1 MISLIVL
8 GMNKILR
15 GQNLLIFFF
24 IGSLLLIELVI
35 QVFTYNGYKNEV
47 YENLNFNA
55 QKTVSFLSQISR
67 NYVAE
72 YDISAIDNLLV
83 HALVDDGQIVKI
95 AFYDEV
101 GDPISDR
108 KVKNFDKVSDVRTFY
123 KKIVDPTRDGQ
134 VVGAVTLSIDMAPYK
149 LKIRKSLFSHL
160 IIFASTFIMMLFL
173 SYIFTVRLK
182 ILEKRMKQNAKLIA
196 IGQMSTTVAHEV
208 KNPLAIIM
216 GEVNRIRLLF
226 KSSQELSTN
235 AKLSSYIDN
244 IDFNSNRILHVVKKI
259 NSFAHYEHDQSEE
272 IEEISLIPLIHKIY
286 NSMCASQDEDKFDF
300 RIHISDE
307 LKEKEI
313 LFKGNELLLF
323 QVVSNLVSNAFD
335 ALKEQGSFVEI
346 SLQLNKGILE
356 LIVRDD
362 GPGISEENQERIF
375 DKFFTTK
382 KVGVGTGL
390 GLDIVKDIVTKKL
403 GAKIGLISKLGWGS
417 EFIIK
422 FKDFKIE
429 SNVSAKKYEIS
440 EQGKKKLGLENI
452 LIVDDEDIMREI
464 MGEIIEKS
472 GYIPHF
478 AANGLEALDLIQ
490 KHQYHTVI
498 VDLEMPKMN
507 GEELIESIV
516 SKNLKTFRVIL
527 NSAHHHNREH
537 LISKNKNFEIVDH
550 CLTKPTSIESLN
562 EVLAHDYTKI
572 A

>member
-1 MISLIVL
+1 
-8 GMNKILR
+8 MNKILR

-67 NYVAE
+67 NSVAE

-108 KVKNFDKVSDVRTFY
+108 KVKNFDKVSDVKTFY
-123 KKIVDPTRDGQ
+123 KKIVDPTRNGQ

-173 SYIFTVRLK
+173 SYIFSIRLK

-286 NSMCASQDEDKFDF
+286 NSMCASQDQDKFDF

-403 GAKIGLISKLGWGS
+403 GAKVGLISKLGWGS

-490 KHQYHTVI
+490 KYQYHTVI

-516 SKNLKTFRVIL
+516 SQNLKTFRVIL
-527 NSAHHHNREH
+527 NSAHHHNKEH

>member
-8 GMNKILR
+8 WMNKILR

-173 SYIFTVRLK
+173 SYIFTIRLK

-235 AKLSSYIDN
+235 VKLSSYIDN

>member
-67 NYVAE
+67 NSVAE

-108 KVKNFDKVSDVRTFY
+108 KVKNFDKVSDVKTFY
-123 KKIVDPTRDGQ
+123 KKIVDPTRNGQ

-173 SYIFTVRLK
+173 SYIFSIRLK

-286 NSMCASQDEDKFDF
+286 NSMCASQDQDKFDF

-403 GAKIGLISKLGWGS
+403 GAKVGLISKLGWGS

-490 KHQYHTVI
+490 KYQYHTVI

-516 SKNLKTFRVIL
+516 SQNLKTFRVIL
-527 NSAHHHNREH
+527 NSAHHHNKEH

>member
-1 MISLIVL
+1 ML

-67 NYVAE
+67 NSVAE

-108 KVKNFDKVSDVRTFY
+108 KVKNFDKVSDVKTFY
-123 KKIVDPTRDGQ
+123 KKIVDPTRNGQ

-173 SYIFTVRLK
+173 SYIFSIRLK

-286 NSMCASQDEDKFDF
+286 NSMCASQDQDKFDF

-403 GAKIGLISKLGWGS
+403 GAKVGLISKLGWGS

-490 KHQYHTVI
+490 KYQYHTVI

-516 SKNLKTFRVIL
+516 SQNLKTFRVIL
-527 NSAHHHNREH
+527 NSAHHHNKEH